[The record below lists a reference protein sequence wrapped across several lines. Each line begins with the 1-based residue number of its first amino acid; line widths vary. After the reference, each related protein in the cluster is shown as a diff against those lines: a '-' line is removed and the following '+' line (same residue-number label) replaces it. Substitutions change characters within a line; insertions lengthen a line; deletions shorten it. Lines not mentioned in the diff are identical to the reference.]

1 MPSKAKDIVVSAVS
15 LMVIAGVSTAALAG
29 TNALTASTI
38 AARNEEAETA
48 ARQQVIDADTF
59 EMQSMMYGEE
69 QTTYMLTYYTAL
81 KDGETVGYV
90 FTAATT
96 GKSAGLTV
104 MTGIS
109 TDGTVTGVAVT
120 DDNETAGYVD
130 KVREGGL
137 LDAFAGRTA
146 ETFELGGN
154 IDGVS
159 QATKT
164 SRGITDGV
172 NQAVAWYQMIKEA
185 ESRG

>member
-1 MPSKAKDIVVSAVS
+1 MRNKVKDIVVSAVS
-15 LMVIAGVSTAALAG
+15 LMVIAGVTTAALAG
-29 TNALTASTI
+29 TNALTAATI

-59 EMQSMMYGEE
+59 EKQNLGD
-69 QTTYMLTYYTAL
+69 TTYYVAL
-81 KDGETVGYV
+81 KDGGTVGYV
-90 FTAATT
+90 FTAVAT

-104 MTGIS
+104 MTGIAA
-109 TDGTVTGVAVT
+109 DGTVTGVAVT

-146 ETFELGGN
+146 ETFELGKT

-172 NQAVAWYQMIKEA
+172 NQAVAWYQTIKEA
-185 ESRG
+185 GSRG

>member
-1 MPSKAKDIVVSAVS
+1 M
-15 LMVIAGVSTAALAG
+15 
-29 TNALTASTI
+29 
-38 AARNEEAETA
+38 
-48 ARQQVIDADTF
+48 IDADTF
-59 EMQSMMYGEE
+59 EKQNLGD
-69 QTTYMLTYYTAL
+69 TTYYVAL
-81 KDGETVGYV
+81 KDGGTVGYV
-90 FTAATT
+90 FTAVAT

-104 MTGIS
+104 MTGIAA
-109 TDGTVTGVAVT
+109 DGTVTGVAVT
-120 DDNETAGYVD
+120 DDNETAGYVA

-146 ETFELGGN
+146 ETFELGKT

-185 ESRG
+185 GSRG